1 MLVLENVNAFYG
13 RAQALFHIGMEAKS
27 GEVVAILGRNGVGK
41 TTLLKSIMGI
51 EVSRTGRIEF
61 DGKEIAGMKTHE
73 IASLGVAYIPDYT
86 GLIPGLT
93 VVENLQLALGSR
105 EIDVNRA
112 LGVYPELKELLA
124 RKADT
129 LSGGERKIT
138 AIVRAILMEAK
149 LLLLDE
155 PTEGVMPVMAKR
167 IYRLLR
173 DMHGKGITILLV
185 EQGSRLSLAR
195 QIATRIA
202 VMVNGRFVYQGAPE
216 SAEMEWGM
224 LKKYLAL

>member
-13 RAQALFHIGMEAKS
+13 KAQALFEIGMEAKR

-41 TTLLKSIMGI
+41 TTLLRSIMGV

-61 DGKEIAGMKTHE
+61 DGKDIVDMKTHE
-73 IASLGVAYIPDYT
+73 IASLGVAYIPDYG

-93 VVENLQLALGSR
+93 IMENLQLALGTKSIDLGR
-105 EIDVNRA
+105 AYEI
-112 LGVYPELKELLA
+112 YPELNGLLA

-138 AIVRAILMEAK
+138 AIVRAIIMQAK

-155 PTEGVMPVMAKR
+155 PTEGVMPTMAKR
-167 IYRLLR
+167 IYNLLR
-173 DMHGKGITILLV
+173 DMREKGITILLV
-185 EQGSRLSLAR
+185 EQGARLSLAR
-195 QIATRIA
+195 EIATRIA
-202 VMVNGRFVYQGAPE
+202 IMVNGKLVYDGAPE
-216 SAEMEWGM
+216 ASEMHGDF